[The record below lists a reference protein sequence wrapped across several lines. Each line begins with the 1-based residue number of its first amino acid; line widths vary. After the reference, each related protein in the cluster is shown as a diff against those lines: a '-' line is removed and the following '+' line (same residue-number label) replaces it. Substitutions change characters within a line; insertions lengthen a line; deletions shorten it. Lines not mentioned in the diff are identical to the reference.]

1 MIHQYQNNGYN
12 IVLDVNSGAVHVVD
26 QEAYDVIEV
35 LNRMNEDHTVE
46 TLKSPETAEALK
58 KELGEK
64 YSEKDLLDILEAVTE
79 LTEQGRLAEDD
90 PASLAPGQ
98 FTTQS
103 QVTRLP
109 DGSMQVLRVLLKD
122 PDGQADRWHL
132 LAWEDGA
139 FTLIPQPVPD
149 LAYLLMREHHTFAN
163 DAPYMSSQL
172 LLSQ

>member
-64 YSEKDLLDILEAVTE
+64 YSEKDLLGIDFQEDFA
-79 LTEQGRLAEDD
+79 EQFVQNRENIF
-90 PASLAPGQ
+90 S
-98 FTTQS
+98 
-103 QVTRLP
+103 
-109 DGSMQVLRVLLKD
+109 VLVLKRTAIVYN
-122 PDGQADRWHL
+122 G
-132 LAWEDGA
+132 
-139 FTLIPQPVPD
+139 
-149 LAYLLMREHHTFAN
+149 
-163 DAPYMSSQL
+163 
-172 LLSQ
+172 